1 MTPKSMKT
9 LLGLSTAL
17 ALTAGG
23 AMAQDI
29 QVGHLTHHTGEY
41 GGFGEFFDA
50 IAEMSLDVINEDPP
64 LGRTMVPIHQD
75 VGTIGEARAARKLVD
90 SDDVEILLNA
100 SHNYMSYRDFVLD
113 KIASGDGPLLPSVH
127 GGGIESDLGGTA
139 QEPLFRGS
147 PMDSA
152 QGSAA
157 LLHAQ
162 AAGKENV
169 VLVATEASGS
179 QLQKNAAV
187 VAAEIL
193 GINVLEVIDIQPNQP
208 NYRSVV
214 SRIGSLDPDAVIIF
228 SAPPD
233 GGAFVKNAAEGGN
246 SWFIVGTSEWQEPGF
261 IQTATTEAVAK
272 HESVTLAAFSNAES
286 PAWEFYQPQ
295 AEGSKYAEAIGDVS
309 NSYAIQYYDLLVA
322 TALAIEKS
330 GGTEATAWSAAMYDV
345 TGGDGETVYTYADG
359 IAAIRAGNE
368 INYDGVTGSMQYT
381 DTGVV
386 SGIFGIFRWA
396 DGETLERVSL
406 IDGDAVLAL
415 DQ

>member
-1 MTPKSMKT
+1 MTTKSMTK

-17 ALTAGG
+17 AISAGG

-50 IAEMSLDVINEDPP
+50 IAEMSLEVINEDPP

-90 SDDVEILLNA
+90 SDGVDILLNA

-113 KIASGDGPLLPSVH
+113 KVASGDGPLLPSVH

-179 QLQKNAAV
+179 QLQKNAAI

-214 SRIGSLDPDAVIIF
+214 SRISSLDPDAVIIF

-272 HESVTLAAFSNAES
+272 HESVTLAAFSNAEG

-295 AEGSKYAEAIGDVS
+295 AEGSQYAEAIGDVS

-330 GGTEATAWSAAMYDV
+330 GGTEATAWSEAMYDV
-345 TGGDGETVYTYADG
+345 TGGDGEIVYTYADG
-359 IAAIRAGNE
+359 IAALRAGNE